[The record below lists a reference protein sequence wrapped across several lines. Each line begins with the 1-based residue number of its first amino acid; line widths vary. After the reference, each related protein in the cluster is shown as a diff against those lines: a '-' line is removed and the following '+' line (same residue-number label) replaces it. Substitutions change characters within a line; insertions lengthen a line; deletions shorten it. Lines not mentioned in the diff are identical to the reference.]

1 MSAPEPRSSLPLRL
15 LRAARNLP
23 LLVTV
28 GVHVAL
34 GLIAAVVIVQQTTA
48 AKKRTFEAAPA
59 IESATVKQV
68 EHRLQVARRGGA
80 SAAAASPV
88 SANRVFSTSAEAL
101 ALPSLPDLP
110 SMNGGFG
117 GFGSA
122 GSGVGLGAGSGMSTS
137 LGGGVGIGGRG
148 FMSLS
153 FLGATTPNPSQIIF
167 VVDTGTA
174 IMAPAKGGFR
184 AFAIIREEI
193 LRLVGKL
200 PPACRFNVIL
210 FRAGSSGE
218 AEDTSD
224 AGVELNLFR
233 PELVPASTEAKKDF
247 FTWMAPVNAQLGNFG
262 PGSATRSSPWK
273 RKVLPPDAGIDPLL
287 YPPVW
292 SRAVHAA
299 LEQQPTTV
307 YVITSTDGVVRRA
320 IDAQTAGRR
329 RAEIDKARTA
339 FNAALAKEGLN
350 AEAVVEARNRAYRKA
365 GRELADANKKFLAD
379 GQDPIV
385 VAGNDQIFTA
395 ATQAELKRRGV
406 TITLDPTG
414 WSRADG
420 TVFKIPEQNVANWEG
435 ASWNDFHA
443 HLAKLQKALLPERA
457 VLNMFL
463 FVGPND
469 KALNATENLTATAKR
484 NGGTFQLLTTRRL
497 EEFQAREAAAK

>member
-1 MSAPEPRSSLPLRL
+1 MSAPELRLPFRL
-15 LRAARNLP
+15 LRAARNVP
-23 LLVTV
+23 LLITV
-28 GVHVAL
+28 GVHIML
-34 GLIAAVVIVQQTTA
+34 GLIAAAVIVQQASST
-48 AKKRTFEAAPA
+48 KKRTFEAAATTESPA
-59 IESATVKQV
+59 AKQV

-80 SAAAASPV
+80 SAASASPV
-88 SANRVFSTSAEAL
+88 SANRIFSASPDAL
-101 ALPSLPDLP
+101 TLPSLPDLP

-117 GFGSA
+117 GFGA
-122 GSGVGLGAGSGMSTS
+122 TGTGVGLGAGSGMSTS
-137 LGGGVGIGGRG
+137 LGSGAGLGGRG

-200 PPACRFNVIL
+200 PPTCRFNVIL
-210 FRAGSSGE
+210 YRAGSSGE
-218 AEDTSD
+218 TEAIAD

-233 PELVPASTEAKKDF
+233 SELVPASTEAKKDF
-247 FTWMAPVNAQLGNFG
+247 FAWMAPVNAELGKFG
-262 PGSATRSSPWK
+262 PGSATRSTAWK
-273 RKVLPPDAGIDPLL
+273 RKPLPPDAGIDPLL

-320 IDAQTAGRR
+320 IDAETAGRR

-350 AEAVVEARNRAYRKA
+350 AEAVVNARNSAYRKA
-365 GRELADANKKFLAD
+365 GRELAAANKKFLDA

-395 ATQAELKRRGV
+395 ATQSELKRRGV
-406 TITLDPTG
+406 TITLDHSG

-443 HLAKLQKALLPERA
+443 HLGKLQKALLPERA

-469 KALNATENLTATAKR
+469 KALNATENLSAVAKR